1 MADNTQ
7 ETSTPDYTMGYEDS
21 AVERLSRFTAET
33 DAAYLMAHLE
43 PGMRL
48 LDVGCG
54 PGNISVGLASAVA
67 PGEFHGIDMKE
78 SQVEL
83 AITATNDGGHSNAR
97 FQVADALYL
106 PFPDNHFDAVHCH
119 FFLMHVPDTMAVLA
133 EIKRVLKEGG
143 ILGARE
149 QIYEKNFFEPDIGH
163 VNQILAIL
171 SAAMIAN
178 GGHPD
183 MGKELR
189 ARFTEAGFVKVV
201 ATGALETWGSPS
213 ETATLAEYVE
223 YVMRGTVDDQA
234 IAHGITTKDE
244 IDALQEAMEVW
255 KEDPGAFA
263 AFSWGEC
270 LGRKP

>member
-1 MADNTQ
+1 
-7 ETSTPDYTMGYEDS
+7 
-21 AVERLSRFTAET
+21 
-33 DAAYLMAHLE
+33 MAHLR

-119 FFLMHVPDTMAVLA
+119 LFLMHVPDTMAVLA

-163 VNQILAIL
+163 LNKIW
-171 SAAMIAN
+171 AMVSGVMDAN

-183 MGKELR
+183 IGKELR
-189 ARFTEAGFVKVV
+189 ARFSDSGFVNVV

-213 ETATLAEYVE
+213 ETATLAEYVWNLD
-223 YVMRGTVDDQA
+223 GTVVAQA
-234 IAHGITTKDE
+234 ISHGIVTKDE
-244 IDALQEAMEVW
+244 WDALREATEVW
-255 KEDPGAFA
+255 KEDSAAFA

>member
-33 DAAYLMAHLE
+33 DAAYLMAHLR

-67 PGEFHGIDMKE
+67 PGEFHGIDTKG

-83 AITATNDGGHSNAR
+83 ANTAANDGGHYNAR

-106 PFPDNHFDAVHCH
+106 PFPDNHFDVVHCH
-119 FFLMHVPDTMAVLA
+119 TVLMHIPDTMAALA

-143 ILGARE
+143 VLGARE
-149 QIYEKNFFEPDIGH
+149 PIVEKFFIEPDIGH
-163 VNQILAIL
+163 LNKVWAIF
-171 SAAMIAN
+171 SAVVVAS

-189 ARFTEAGFVKVV
+189 ARFSDSGFVNVV

-213 ETATLAEYVE
+213 ETATFAEYFF
-223 YVMRGTVDDQA
+223 RLDRTVVDQA
-234 IAHGITTKDE
+234 VSHGIATKDE
-244 IDALQEAMEVW
+244 FDSLQEAKEVW

-263 AFSWGEC
+263 AVAWGEC